1 VFVRAGLVESVFGED
16 RMHNVDLQPLR
27 RIKGPDD
34 DVGKLLLRAGE
45 SVKANFPHLP
55 RLVAGFIEGPIS
67 PRFMKLADFIV
78 HVVRR
83 LLDERMLGLALR
95 VKSLVD
101 GVPVD

>member
-1 VFVRAGLVESVFGED
+1 
-16 RMHNVDLQPLR
+16 
-27 RIKGPDD
+27 
-34 DVGKLLLRAGE
+34 
-45 SVKANFPHLP
+45 
-55 RLVAGFIEGPIS
+55 
-67 PRFMKLADFIV
+67 MKLADFIV